1 MPVLTPLR
9 LATWNLNHWRQPM
22 LPVDTRRAAWEYLAT
37 AMGVQVALVQEAV
50 PPLELER
57 DHVVYGELA
66 GHRNWGSAVVA
77 LDPTI
82 TLEPLRS
89 VRIPWSR
96 RRYLLE
102 NANPGAVAIA
112 RLTVPGI
119 EPITLVSVYG
129 VFEGSV
135 VSSMLRVVADLV
147 PLFDSPYGARVI
159 LGGDLNVSRSTSDPK
174 QLARADAVIGAL
186 LSLGLVEAKTLA
198 PEPPPAPAD
207 CSCGHGGTCGHIAT
221 WGNAELDHLFVSP
234 GLAGQVTAMSVDP
247 TVVGA
252 GLSDHVP
259 LVLDLALS
267 PERTAHTW
275 DEESFAE
282 EIGRR
287 HGPAAREV
295 IEKLVNW
302 ADQKERELAATD
314 GVRTQDAHPVP
325 QQRLHDRTADLVPGR
340 PGARAQ
346 RVAAHD
352 RLASP
357 RRPRHPVRRHA
368 PAALRHGG
376 RPQRTPP
383 GAQRDRGGRHPVL
396 AAEPLADHPAHRPPG
411 SGESRSPGQGP
422 GPDRDRKPRGADGQ
436 HGRTGGRRM
445 STRRPG
451 APTVGPD
458 PGRMLQSSAHLRL
471 ATELDVP
478 GWPVDASGATE

>member
-1 MPVLTPLR
+1 M
-9 LATWNLNHWRQPM
+9 
-22 LPVDTRRAAWEYLAT
+22 
-37 AMGVQVALVQEAV
+37 
-50 PPLELER
+50 
-57 DHVVYGELA
+57 
-66 GHRNWGSAVVA
+66 
-77 LDPTI
+77 
-82 TLEPLRS
+82 
-89 VRIPWSR
+89 RIPWSR

-186 LSLGLVEAKTLA
+186 LSLGLVEAKTLVA
-198 PEPPPAPAD
+198 EPPPAPAD

-247 TVVGA
+247 TVVGT

-314 GVRTQDAHPVP
+314 GVRTRTLTRFPNNGCTTEPQIWFPV
-325 QQRLHDRTADLVPGR
+325 DLELAPKGSQPTIALPGR
-340 PGARAQ
+340 
-346 RVAAHD
+346 AATSSSSS
-352 RLASP
+352 AACVC
-357 RRPRHPVRRHA
+357 RR
-368 PAALRHGG
+368 
-376 RPQRTPP
+376 
-383 GAQRDRGGRHPVL
+383 
-396 AAEPLADHPAHRPPG
+396 
-411 SGESRSPGQGP
+411 
-422 GPDRDRKPRGADGQ
+422 
-436 HGRTGGRRM
+436 
-445 STRRPG
+445 STRRPAATNCAWRSTRSRG
-451 APTVGPD
+451 SISR
-458 PGRMLQSSAHLRL
+458 PGS
-471 ATELDVP
+471 
-478 GWPVDASGATE
+478 